1 MVSEVNNLISNTL
14 IVKHEVLLPGIGTL
28 LLQRKSALVE
38 GRTIA
43 APSYYVGFSSQRTA
57 CCIIDVIAE
66 TANISVAQAE
76 DIYLRWRDKVQT
88 DGNVSIGGVGTLRGK
103 TFITDPEFLTNIN
116 KDADK
121 VEITSCRR
129 RARMITP
136 ILFAFSLVLVL
147 ALCLYFDLFSTSTNT
162 IDRIDEI
169 AVNKVDIS
177 DDVPEPTD
185 VVESAVES
193 IIEEQPEAESR
204 WYESDDIKHRVV
216 VGSYSTIE
224 NAERA
229 ARDIEHAHTGIYC
242 SVFTLGKMYA
252 VAVYGS
258 AEHDDCVSFKREH
271 SDIFK
276 QSWIYT
282 PKRFR

>member
-14 IVKHEVLLPGIGTL
+14 IVKHAVLLPGIGTL

-38 GRTIA
+38 GHTIA

-88 DGNVSIGGVGTLRGK
+88 DGNVSIGGVGTLRDK
-103 TFITDPEFLTNIN
+103 TFITDPEFLANIN

-129 RARMITP
+129 RSRMITP

-162 IDRIDEI
+162 IDRIDKI
-169 AVNKVDIS
+169 AVNKIDIAE
-177 DDVPEPTD
+177 DITEPTD
-185 VVESAVES
+185 VAESAAES
-193 IIEEQPEAESR
+193 IIEVQPEAESR
-204 WYESDDIKHRVV
+204 WYESDDIRHRVV

-229 ARDIEHAHTGIYC
+229 VRDIEHAHTGIYC

-258 AEHDDCVSFKREH
+258 AEHDDCVSFKREY

>member
-38 GRTIA
+38 GHTIA
-43 APSYYVGFSSQRTA
+43 APSYYVGFSSQRTG

-129 RARMITP
+129 RSRMITP
-136 ILFAFSLVLVL
+136 ILFVFSLVLVL

-177 DDVPEPTD
+177 DDIPEPTD
-185 VVESAVES
+185 VAESAAES
-193 IIEEQPEAESR
+193 IIEVQPEVESR
-204 WYESDDIKHRVV
+204 WYESDDIRHRVV

-229 ARDIEHAHTGIYC
+229 ARDIEYAHTGIYC

-258 AEHDDCVSFKREH
+258 AEHDDCMSFKREH

>member
-38 GRTIA
+38 GHTIA
-43 APSYYVGFSSQRTA
+43 APSYYVGFSLQRTA

-88 DGNVSIGGVGTLRGK
+88 DGNVSIGGVGTLSGK

-121 VEITSCRR
+121 VEITSYRR
-129 RARMITP
+129 RSRMITP
-136 ILFAFSLVLVL
+136 ILFVFALVLVL
-147 ALCLYFDLFSTSTNT
+147 ALCLYFDIFSTSTNT

-177 DDVPEPTD
+177 DDIPEPTD
-185 VVESAVES
+185 VVESEVES
-193 IIEEQPEAESR
+193 IIEVQPEVESR
-204 WYESDDIKHRVV
+204 WYESNDIRHRVV
-216 VGSYSTIE
+216 VGSYSTIK

-282 PKRFR
+282 PKQFR